1 MALKMRLLLPRTSV
15 WLVSIKIMMPKNKDN
30 FLKNTVNISIL
41 LFTITFVL
49 VYFIE
54 PSYEFNEDELKD
66 DVWQLEEILEDVVTI
81 AVNGKIVYGDRYR
94 VWFYPNNEAD
104 CQLAHSTISFL
115 SVTDNA
121 TEKFDNLP
129 SNTLSAKINNE
140 EILFNIT
147 STSDFLDTAKNAYID
162 IGIMTADDLLSYFS
176 NYYEIEIELTGF
188 YDSDNEEKLND
199 EITDYFEY
207 PRNIYSTTG
216 FEKAINLGQANC
228 LALVNEES

>member
-1 MALKMRLLLPRTSV
+1 MT
-15 WLVSIKIMMPKNKDN
+15 PKNKDN
-30 FLKNTVNISIL
+30 FLKNTVNIILL

-54 PSYEFNEDELKD
+54 PSYEFDEDELRD
-66 DVWQLEEILEDVVTI
+66 DVWQLEEILEDVVTV

-129 SNTLSAKINNE
+129 SDTLSAKINNE

-147 STSDFLDTAKNAYID
+147 SASDFLGTAKNVYID
-162 IGIMTADDLLSYFS
+162 IGVMTADDLLSYFS
-176 NYYEIEIELTGF
+176 NYDEIEIELTGF

-199 EITDYFEY
+199 EIADYFEF

-216 FEKAINLGQANC
+216 FEKAITLGQANC